1 MAKTIIKEII
11 LENFMSYRYGRIQ
24 LKNGFNFITGP
35 NGAGKSAI
43 LLGIS
48 LAMGQLNTERSRRL
62 ADLVKRGESIGR
74 ISLIADNTAS
84 AGKRPFPMYNKDEI
98 MISRYIRKDGSYW
111 FEVDYREVSRNQV
124 TELLKKVGIDPDN
137 YLILMPQGV
146 VDEFIMIKPSEK
158 LKMVEEA
165 LGTSAIRENLL
176 DARHRLEKILTEETQ
191 YQDLVNKAMESLDK
205 WKEEYDKLVLARSL
219 RQQLDSLNAELEWS
233 ILFRLE
239 KSLQVLNER
248 VSRLT
253 EELSSMKDKSGSL
266 GEQLNGLISALKE
279 SLDKSSRLAALAF
292 KGDEGSLSE
301 LMGDLK
307 GIEGHVNQML
317 NVKGTLSVME
327 YRIKEAEK
335 EIREYQ
341 SQILGLTQQIQEQ
354 HGKTRGERPGT
365 QRLQS
370 DVEDEIRTVNAQLK
384 VMGNVDQEAE
394 KIYMEFR
401 DKLEEYRGKL
411 EVIKKNKEITMEEIK
426 KRSEEWRSLI
436 RNTISKVN
444 ARYNEI
450 MSQINSS
457 GKVVLENEDDP
468 ENAGLR
474 LYASF
479 AGSDLIPLDSFSQSG
494 GELSASVTAFLLAV
508 QTYVVS
514 PFRALDEF
522 DVHMDPLVREKFIK
536 SIYDMIKNEEAQYL
550 VITPNFPTFYSSDI
564 HYIVVQ
570 KTQTGSV
577 SKVVAR

>member
-1 MAKTIIKEII
+1 
-11 LENFMSYRYGRIQ
+11 MSYRYGRIQ

>member
-1 MAKTIIKEII
+1 
-11 LENFMSYRYGRIQ
+11 MSYHYGRIQ

-35 NGAGKSAI
+35 NGAGKSAM

-62 ADLVKRGESIGR
+62 ADLVKRGENIGR
-74 ISLIADNTAS
+74 ISLILDNTAS
-84 AGKRPFPMYNKDEI
+84 SGKRPFPMFNKDEI

-146 VDEFIMIKPSEK
+146 VDEFIMIKPSDK

-165 LGTSAIRENLL
+165 LGTATIRENLL
-176 DARHRLEKILTEETQ
+176 DARHRLEKILTEESQ
-191 YQDLVNKAMESLDK
+191 YQDLVNKAMESLNK
-205 WKEEYDKLVLARSL
+205 WKDEYDKLVMARSL
-219 RQQLDSLNAELEWS
+219 KQKLDALNVELKWS

-239 KSLQVLNER
+239 KSLQSINER
-248 VSRLT
+248 VSKLT
-253 EELSSMKDKSGSL
+253 EELNSLKGKAGSL
-266 GEQLNGLISALKE
+266 NEQLNGLSGALKE
-279 SLDKSSRLAALAF
+279 SLDKSSRLAALTF
-292 KGDEGSLSE
+292 KGDEKSLS
-301 LMGDLK
+301 DLIGGLK
-307 GIEGHVNQML
+307 DIESLVYQML
-317 NVKGTLSVME
+317 SVKGTLSVME
-327 YRIKEAEK
+327 YRIKDVEK

-341 SQILGLTQQIQEQ
+341 SQIQDVMQQIDQQ
-354 HGKTRGERPGT
+354 HMEAKGERPES
-365 QRLQS
+365 QRLQA
-370 DVEDEIRTVNAQLK
+370 DIEDEIRTINAQLK

-394 KIYMEFR
+394 KIYLEFK
-401 DKLEEYRGKL
+401 DKLDEYRGKL
-411 EVIKKNKEITMEEIK
+411 EIIKKNKDITLDEIK

-436 RNTISKVN
+436 RNTINKVN

-450 MSQINSS
+450 MAQINSS

-479 AGSDLIPLDSFSQSG
+479 ANSGLIPLDSFSQSG

-522 DVHMDPLVREKFIK
+522 DVHMDPLIREKFIK
-536 SIYDMIKNEEAQYL
+536 SIYDMIKNEGAQYV
-550 VITPNFPTFYSSDI
+550 VITPNFPTFYSNDI

-570 KTQTGSV
+570 KTQTGSA
-577 SKVVAR
+577 SKVVVR

>member
-1 MAKTIIKEII
+1 MAKAIIKEII

-24 LKNGFNFITGP
+24 LKKGFNFITGP

-48 LAMGQLNTERSRRL
+48 LAMGQINTERSRRL
-62 ADLVKRGESIGR
+62 ADLVKRGEGIGR
-74 ISLIADNTAS
+74 ISLIIDNTPS
-84 AGKRPFPMYNKDEI
+84 SGKRPFPMFNKDEI

-137 YLILMPQGV
+137 YLIIMPQGV
-146 VDEFIMIKPSEK
+146 VDEFILIKPSEK

-165 LGTSAIRENLL
+165 LGTAAIRENLL
-176 DARHRLEKILTEETQ
+176 EARHRLEKILSEESQ
-191 YQDLVNKAMESLDK
+191 YQELVNKAMDSLDK
-205 WKEEYDKLVLARSL
+205 WKEEYDKLVMARNL
-219 RQQLDSLNAELEWS
+219 KQQLDTLNLELGWS
-233 ILFRLE
+233 ILFKLE
-239 KSLQVLNER
+239 KSIQVLNER
-248 VSRLT
+248 VNKVT
-253 EELSSMKDKSGSL
+253 EELNTMKDKAGSL
-266 GEQLNGLISALKE
+266 NEQLGDLNKNLKE
-279 SLDKSSRLAALAF
+279 SIEESSRLAALAF
-292 KGDEGSLSE
+292 KGDEKSLAELMNRLNQVQRHVDNMLSVKGSLSV
-301 LMGDLK
+301 
-307 GIEGHVNQML
+307 I
-317 NVKGTLSVME
+317 E
-327 YRIKEAEK
+327 YRIKEAER
-335 EIREYQ
+335 ELREYQ
-341 SQILGLTQQIQEQ
+341 SQINELKQQADEQ
-354 HGKTRGERPGT
+354 RAKVRGNKPSS
-365 QRLQS
+365 QRSQTE
-370 DVEDEIRTVNAQLK
+370 VEDDIRTVNAQLK

-394 KIYMEFR
+394 KIYLEFR
-401 DKLEEYRGKL
+401 DKLDEYKGKL
-411 EVIKKNKEITMEEIK
+411 EVIRRNKDNTVEEIK

-444 ARYNEI
+444 IRYNEI
-450 MSQINSS
+450 MSQINAS
-457 GKVVLENEDDP
+457 GKVILENEEDP

-536 SIYDMIKNEEAQYL
+536 SIYDMIKNEEAQYV
-550 VITPNFPTFYSSDI
+550 VITPNFPTFYSNDI

-570 KTQTGSV
+570 KTQTGSA
-577 SKVVAR
+577 SKVVVR

>member
-1 MAKTIIKEII
+1 MTKSIIKEII

-74 ISLIADNTAS
+74 ISLIAENMPS
-84 AGKRPFPMYNKDEI
+84 SGKRPFPMYNKDEI

-146 VDEFIMIKPSEK
+146 VDEFILVKPTDK

-165 LGTSAIRENLL
+165 LGVAAIRENLL
-176 DARHRLEKILTEETQ
+176 EARHRLDKILTEESQ
-191 YQDLVNKAMESLDK
+191 YQDLINKATESLDK
-205 WKEEYDKLVLARSL
+205 WKDEYDKLVMARNL
-219 RQQLDSLNAELEWS
+219 KQQLEALNAELEWS
-233 ILFRLE
+233 MLFKLE
-239 KSLQVLNER
+239 KSLQSINER
-248 VSRLT
+248 VSRLI
-253 EELSSMKDKSGSL
+253 EELNSMKSKSDSL
-266 GEQLNGLISALKE
+266 SEQLNGMSRAMKE
-279 SLDKSSRLAALAF
+279 SIDKASRLAALAF
-292 KGDEGSLSE
+292 KGDEKSLS
-301 LMGDLK
+301 DLIGGLK
-307 GIEGHVNQML
+307 DIEGQVDQML
-317 NVKGTLSVME
+317 SVKGTLSVTE

-335 EIREYQ
+335 GIRENQ
-341 SQILGLTQQIQEQ
+341 SQIQGLTQQIEEQ
-354 HGKTRGERPGT
+354 RGRTRGERPST
-365 QRLQS
+365 QRLQA
-370 DVEDEIRTVNAQLK
+370 DIEEEIRTANAQLK

-401 DKLEEYRGKL
+401 DKLDEYQGKL
-411 EVIKKNKEITMEEIK
+411 EVIKKNKDITMGEIK
-426 KRSEEWRSLI
+426 KRSEEWRSLM
-436 RNTISKVN
+436 RNTISKIN
-444 ARYNEI
+444 ERYNEI
-450 MSQINSS
+450 MAQVNFS

-474 LYASF
+474 LYASS

-522 DVHMDPLVREKFIK
+522 DVHMDPLVREKFVK

-550 VITPNFPTFYSSDI
+550 VITPNFPTFYSNDI
-564 HYIVVQ
+564 NYIVVQ
-570 KTQTGSV
+570 KTQVGST
-577 SKVVAR
+577 SKVVVR

>member
-1 MAKTIIKEII
+1 MTKSIIKEII

-74 ISLIADNTAS
+74 ISLIAENMPS
-84 AGKRPFPMYNKDEI
+84 SGKRPFPMYNKDEI

-146 VDEFIMIKPSEK
+146 VDEFILVKPTDK

-165 LGTSAIRENLL
+165 LGVAAIRENLL
-176 DARHRLEKILTEETQ
+176 EARHRLDKILTEESQ
-191 YQDLVNKAMESLDK
+191 YQDLINKATESLDK
-205 WKEEYDKLVLARSL
+205 WKDEYDKLVMARNL
-219 RQQLDSLNAELEWS
+219 KQQLEALNAELEWS
-233 ILFRLE
+233 MLFKLE
-239 KSLQVLNER
+239 KSLQSINER
-248 VSRLT
+248 VSRLI
-253 EELSSMKDKSGSL
+253 EELNSMKSKSDSL
-266 GEQLNGLISALKE
+266 SEQLNGMSRAMKE
-279 SLDKSSRLAALAF
+279 SIDKASRLAALAF
-292 KGDEGSLSE
+292 KGDEKSLS
-301 LMGDLK
+301 DLIGGLK
-307 GIEGHVNQML
+307 DIEGQVDQML
-317 NVKGTLSVME
+317 SVKGTLSVTE

-335 EIREYQ
+335 GIRENQ
-341 SQILGLTQQIQEQ
+341 SQIQGLTQQIEEQ
-354 HGKTRGERPGT
+354 RGRTRGERPST
-365 QRLQS
+365 QRLQA
-370 DVEDEIRTVNAQLK
+370 DIEEEIRAANAQLK

-401 DKLEEYRGKL
+401 DKLDEYQGKL
-411 EVIKKNKEITMEEIK
+411 EVIKKNKDITMGEIK
-426 KRSEEWRSLI
+426 KRSEEWRSLM
-436 RNTISKVN
+436 RNTISKIN
-444 ARYNEI
+444 ERYNEI
-450 MSQINSS
+450 MAQVNFS

-474 LYASF
+474 LYASS

-522 DVHMDPLVREKFIK
+522 DVHMDPLIREKFIK

-550 VITPNFPTFYSSDI
+550 VITPNFPTFYSNDI
-564 HYIVVQ
+564 NYIVVQ
-570 KTQTGSV
+570 KTQVGST
-577 SKVVAR
+577 SKVVVR

>member
-1 MAKTIIKEII
+1 MAKAIIKEII

-74 ISLIADNTAS
+74 ISLIAENTATS
-84 AGKRPFPMYNKDEI
+84 GKRPFPMYNKDEI

-146 VDEFIMIKPSEK
+146 VDEFIMIKPSDK

-165 LGTSAIRENLL
+165 LGTAAIRENLL
-176 DARHRLEKILTEETQ
+176 DARHRLEKILTEESQ

-205 WKEEYDKLVLARSL
+205 WKEEYDKLVMARNL
-219 RQQLDSLNAELEWS
+219 KRQLDALNAELEWS

-239 KSLQVLNER
+239 KSLQGINER
-248 VSRLT
+248 VGRLN
-253 EELSSMKDKSGSL
+253 EELNSMKGKSVSL
-266 GEQLNGLISALKE
+266 SEQLGGLSSSLKE
-279 SLDKSSRLAALAF
+279 SLDRNSRLAALAF
-292 KGDEGSLSE
+292 KGDEKSLSE
-301 LMGDLK
+301 LMGGLK
-307 GIEGHVNQML
+307 EIERHVDQML
-317 NVKGTLSVME
+317 SVKGTLSVME

-341 SQILGLTQQIQEQ
+341 SQIQGLTQQIEDQR
-354 HGKTRGERPGT
+354 GKARGERPGT
-365 QRLQS
+365 QRPQA
-370 DVEDEIRTVNAQLK
+370 DVEEDIRTANAQLK

-394 KIYMEFR
+394 KIYLEFR
-401 DKLEEYRGKL
+401 DKLDEYRGKL
-411 EVIKKNKEITMEEIK
+411 DVIRKNKDITMEEIK

-436 RNTISKVN
+436 RSTISKVN

-450 MSQINSS
+450 MAQINSS

-550 VITPNFPTFYSSDI
+550 VITPNFPTFYSNDI

-570 KTQTGSV
+570 KTQAGSA

>member
-1 MAKTIIKEII
+1 
-11 LENFMSYRYGRIQ
+11 MSYRYGRIQ

-84 AGKRPFPMYNKDEI
+84 GGKRPFPMYNKDEI

-124 TELLKKVGIDPDN
+124 TDLLKKVGIDPDN

-146 VDEFIMIKPSEK
+146 VDEFIMIKPSDK

-205 WKEEYDKLVLARSL
+205 WKEEYDKLVMARSL
-219 RQQLDSLNAELEWS
+219 RQQLDSLSAELEWS

-253 EELSSMKDKSGSL
+253 EELNSMKGKSGSL
-266 GEQLNGLISALKE
+266 GEQLNGMSNTLKE
-279 SLDKSSRLAALAF
+279 SLEKSSRLAALAF
-292 KGDEGSLSE
+292 KGDEKSLSE
-301 LMGDLK
+301 LMGGLK
-307 GIEGHVNQML
+307 EIEGQVNQML
-317 NVKGTLSVME
+317 SVKGTLSVIE

-341 SQILGLTQQIQEQ
+341 SQIQALTQQIEEQ
-354 HGKTRGERPGT
+354 RGKTRGERPVN
-365 QRLQS
+365 QRPQA

-384 VMGNVDQEAE
+384 VMGSVDQEAE

-401 DKLEEYRGKL
+401 DKLDEYREKL
-411 EVIKKNKEITMEEIK
+411 EVIKKNKEVTMEEIK

-444 ARYNEI
+444 VRYNEI

-577 SKVVAR
+577 PKVVAR